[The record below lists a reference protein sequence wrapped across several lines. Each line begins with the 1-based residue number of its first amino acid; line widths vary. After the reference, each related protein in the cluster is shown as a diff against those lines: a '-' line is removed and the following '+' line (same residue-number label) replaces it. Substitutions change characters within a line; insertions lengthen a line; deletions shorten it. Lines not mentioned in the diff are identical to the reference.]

1 MDAGNKDVRLRVD
14 GYTRVCLTVLA
25 VLLTLLVIGLWADMP
40 VGHDSAR
47 AAGSKAFVDAI
58 AQRKMILEAQKTTN
72 TKLEELI
79 RLFRDGRAKV
89 QLAEAPA
96 KGAGSRKIGNVV
108 PQKTGTK

>member
-1 MDAGNKDVRLRVD
+1 MDVGNKDVRLRVD
-14 GYTRVCLTVLA
+14 GYTRVCLTAIA

-40 VGHDSAR
+40 VGHDRR
-47 AAGSKAFVDAI
+47 AAGAEAFLDAI
-58 AQRKMILEAQKTTN
+58 TQRKMILEVQKTTN

-79 RLFRDGRAKV
+79 RLFRDGKAKV

-108 PQKTGTK
+108 PKKTRTK